1 MIMDHVIATMKELEL
16 MWGKEKRKK
25 KGHKKEHEK
34 KVR

>member
-1 MIMDHVIATMKELEL
+1 MDHVIATMKELEL

-34 KVR
+34 K